1 MSNLW
6 YVFGIGRSFWVFFG
20 WF

>member
-6 YVFGIGRSFWVFFG
+6 YVFAIGRSFWVFFG